1 MIKKLLLVVL
11 CGLLIYGIYTAVQN
25 GIVLGSLEI
34 PSYHALVEGNA
45 TVDEKIEEL
54 EKLNSS
60 TYPDNERRLQSVK
73 SEFSKRKKE
82 YDDLALTASAEEIA
96 EANKKE
102 QYMLDFLW
110 MKIGTYANSN
120 NVKIKIEPETN
131 TPVLDFDVSGQYISI
146 VNFIYDLEN
155 DAELAFR
162 VNNIVM
168 QGGSSDSVTKAT
180 FFVTGVNIITT
191 AETD

>member
-60 TYPDNERRLQSVK
+60 TYPDNERRLQSKRK
-73 SEFSKRKKE
+73 SE
-82 YDDLALTASAEEIA
+82 YDELALTASAEEIA
-96 EANKKE
+96 EANKRE